1 MVATKNSTGGHGDSL
16 RVSDHPNNPCLLH
29 REVKGAR
36 HSGGEKMLMGS
47 GQGFQLRPEMETNE
61 ADERWEGD
69 RDRRGKGH
77 ADAGRLSRKGSGR
90 EKRHQCFKGQTG
102 SNLTREQMRDPLEA
116 REVPM

>member
-1 MVATKNSTGGHGDSL
+1 MEIL
-16 RVSDHPNNPCLLH
+16 YPNNPCLLH

-36 HSGGEKMLMGS
+36 HSGGEKMLTGR

-77 ADAGRLSRKGSGR
+77 ADTGGFLEKAVR
-90 EKRHQCFKGQTG
+90 EKKGTSVSKGKQGPT
-102 SNLTREQMRDPLEA
+102 
-116 REVPM
+116 